1 MFKKL
6 LIFLMSIILISC
18 QMESIDNNKI
28 DNETSEKVVIE
39 EVDTKLNETGMI
51 YLYGEFHGQKKI
63 LAQELDLWQ
72 NYYHQEGMRHLFLED
87 PYFKAQLLNVWMQED
102 NDEILEE
109 IIGSNFDLDAVH
121 NFFRAIKETCPDTVF
136 HGVDISGYKSTHAG
150 YIYRDYLEDNNLS
163 DSEFYKL
170 NVKAIEEVLHYTKT
184 GDGEYREQRMYENF
198 IREFNQLDESVMA
211 IFGNAHIS
219 NDLVTMDGQT
229 YTSIAKLLSDHFDD
243 RVVRTDLSDA
253 LLNGLLEEAI
263 SYDELIIADKTYQV
277 AYYGKNEFTGSDMI
291 LSYDYY
297 RVIDAFEDFKD
308 NHQLDT
314 LIYPHHYPMKLSDQ
328 EVYLT
333 VAHLKDQT
341 TMNYYAI
348 TNGIYE
354 KEHLISCL
362 IRIQ

>member
-1 MFKKL
+1 MLKKL
-6 LIFLMSIILISC
+6 LILLISLLLISC
-18 QMESIDNNKI
+18 QMKSMENNIIDS
-28 DNETSEKVVIE
+28 ETIE
-39 EVDTKLNETGMI
+39 TDAIVEVDTKLNETGKI

-63 LAQELDLWQ
+63 LDEELELWQ

-87 PYFKAQLLNVWMQED
+87 PYFKAQLLNIWLQED
-102 NDEILEE
+102 SDEILEE

-136 HGVDISGYKSTHAG
+136 HGVDVSGYKSTHAG
-150 YIYRDYLEDNNLS
+150 YIYRDYLETNNLS
-163 DSEFYKL
+163 DSELYKL
-170 NVKAIEEVLHYTKT
+170 NEKAIEDVIHYTKT
-184 GDGEYREQRMYENF
+184 SDGAFREQRMYENF

-211 IFGNAHIS
+211 IFGNAHVS
-219 NDLVTMDGQT
+219 NDQVTMESQT
-229 YTSIAKLLSDHFDD
+229 YTSLAKLLSDHIDN
-243 RVVRTDLSDA
+243 RVVRTDLSYA
-253 LLNGLLEEAI
+253 LLNDLLEEAI
-263 SYDELIIADKTYQV
+263 SYDEMIIGDKTYQV
-277 AYYGKNEFTGSDMI
+277 AFYGRNEFTGSDMI

-297 RVIDAFEDFKD
+297 RVIDAFDDFKD

-314 LIYPHHYPMKLSDQ
+314 VIYPYHYPMKLSDQ

-333 VAHLKDQT
+333 VAHLKDKT

-354 KEHLISCL
+354 KEHLISSL